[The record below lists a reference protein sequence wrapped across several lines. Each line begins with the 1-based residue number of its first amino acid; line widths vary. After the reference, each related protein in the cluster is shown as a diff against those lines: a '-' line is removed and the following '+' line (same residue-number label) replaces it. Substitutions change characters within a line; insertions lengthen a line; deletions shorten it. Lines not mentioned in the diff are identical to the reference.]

1 MIIFATTIVIC
12 ITAVTLMAMWCFN
25 DNQKQVKETMTKEL
39 IREYFERSKK
49 DENSL

>member
-1 MIIFATTIVIC
+1 MIILTVTIVIC

-39 IREYFERSKK
+39 IREYFERSKG
-49 DENSL
+49 DVQ